1 MPVPRYRCPECC
13 CGPAIV
19 LHPPKGSVPVCARC
33 NTVMERQPLVRPGP
47 LLVLLTVG
55 SALIA
60 ISIPA
65 LLTPPPPPRPAAS
78 QTTT

>member
-1 MPVPRYRCPECC
+1 MPRYRCPECC

-33 NTVMERQPLVRPGP
+33 RTVMERQPLVRPGP
-47 LLVLLTVG
+47 LLVLLAVG

-65 LLTPPPPPRPAAS
+65 LLTPMPAPRPPAS
-78 QTTT
+78 QTTA